1 MNESQESVSTISLA
15 DQGFLMPPEWYPHVA
30 TWMAWP
36 HNAETWPEN
45 LIEAQHEYI
54 ELVAAISD
62 DEPVMLLCSGEESL
76 DQFLSAVSQR
86 SSRLTNVHVVDIP
99 TNDAWARDYAPTFV
113 VNRDTNEQIG
123 IDWFYNAWGGKYPP
137 FDLDQKVSKS
147 ICDQIVKVKPK
158 LGPGCSHQKM
168 DFCIEGGAIEIS
180 EFGVVLCTKS
190 CALDPKRNH
199 KIDEEKVER
208 VLLENLG
215 GSSVVWLAGDA
226 ITGDDTDGH
235 IDQLARFTPSGSV
248 LHAHCLD
255 QTDPQHDLL
264 EGNRQDL
271 ERGFSHIGQN
281 INLVPL
287 PLPEPIQLHG
297 QRLPASYCNFYITNR
312 KVIVPQFGQP
322 SDAEA
327 IKIIAEH
334 FPNRDVI
341 GLPSVNLAYG
351 QGSFHCLTQQ
361 QPQINGETESEQ

>member
-1 MNESQESVSTISLA
+1 MTEPTESVSTITLA
-15 DQGFLMPPEWYPHVA
+15 EQGFLMPPEWYPHTA

-45 LIEAQHEYI
+45 LKEAQQEYL

-62 DEPVMLLCSGEESL
+62 DEPVMLLCSGEAAL

-86 SSRLTNVHVVDIP
+86 GGRLTNVQIVDIP

-113 VNRDTNEQIG
+113 VNRETNEQIG

-137 FDLDQKVSKS
+137 FDLDQKAAMR
-147 ICDQIVKVKPK
+147 ICEHIVKVKPE

-168 DFCIEGGAIEIS
+168 EFCIEGGAIEIS
-180 EFGVVLCTKS
+180 DSGVVMCTQS
-190 CALDPKRNH
+190 CALDPNRNRH
-199 KIDEEKVER
+199 VDETKVER
-208 VLLENLG
+208 FLIDNLG
-215 GSSVVWLAGDA
+215 ASSVVWLAGDA

-248 LHAHCLD
+248 LYAHCQD
-255 QTDPQHDLL
+255 EADPQHELL
-264 EGNRQDL
+264 EGNRQDM
-271 ERGFSHIGQN
+271 ERGFRRIGQAV
-281 INLVPL
+281 NLVPL
-287 PLPEPIQLHG
+287 PLPDPIQLHG

-322 SDAEA
+322 ADNEA

-334 FPNRDVI
+334 FSDREVI
-341 GLPSVNLAYG
+341 GLPSLNLSFG

-361 QPQINGETESEQ
+361 QPEINAG